1 MNDNHSFEIVRR
13 YHLAIIVDKVKKRRD
28 IALNCSDLLLAR
40 GIKNLTIA
48 QIAKTAKVAKGSIY
62 DYFENK
68 EDIVFE
74 IITIFIERYQEK
86 LLLKLNLQNTS
97 REKIFLAFNH
107 LLSDEFDKYQNI
119 YKEYLGIYLVQKNS
133 NKMCNFN
140 NECAMFFKNCITKI
154 IEEGINNNE
163 LIDEANNLIN
173 GLLAVEKG
181 FLLIKWTQSV
191 DVKEYLTQ
199 FINTLFD
206 LIEVKQ
212 NEKNI

>member
-1 MNDNHSFEIVRR
+1 
-13 YHLAIIVDKVKKRRD
+13 LAIIVDKIKKRRD
-28 IALNCSDLLLAR
+28 IALNCSDLLLDR

-68 EDIVFE
+68 EDIVFQ
-74 IITIFIERYQEK
+74 IITIFIERYQER
-86 LLLKLNLQNTS
+86 LLLELNLKNTS
-97 REKIFLAFNH
+97 KEKVFLAFNH

-119 YKEYLGIYLVQKNS
+119 YKEYLGIYLVNKNS

-140 NECAMFFKNCITKI
+140 IECAIFFKNCITKI
-154 IEEGINNNE
+154 IEEGINKNE
-163 LIDEANNLIN
+163 LIEEANNLVN

-181 FLLIKWTQSV
+181 FLLIKWTQNV
-191 DVKEYLTQ
+191 DVKEYLTE

-206 LIEVKQ
+206 FIEVKQ
-212 NEKNI
+212 SEKNI

>member
-28 IALNCSDLLLAR
+28 IALNCSDLLLDR

-74 IITIFIERYQEK
+74 IITIFIEEYQEK
-86 LLLKLNLQNTS
+86 LLSQFNLKATS
-97 REKIFLAFNH
+97 REKIFLIFDH
-107 LLSDEFDKYQNI
+107 LLSDDLQFEKYQNI
-119 YKEYLGIYLVQKNS
+119 YKEYLGIYLVNKNS
-133 NKMCNFN
+133 KKMCSFN
-140 NECAMFFKNCITKI
+140 NECAQFFKNFITAI
-154 IEEGINNNE
+154 IEEGIRKDE
-163 LIDEANNLIN
+163 LIDDANNLIN

-181 FLLIKWTQSV
+181 FLLMTWSEQRDIK
-191 DVKEYLTQ
+191 EELTK
-199 FINTLFD
+199 FLNTLFD
-206 LIEVKQ
+206 LIEIK
-212 NEKNI
+212 K

>member
-1 MNDNHSFEIVRR
+1 
-13 YHLAIIVDKVKKRRD
+13 
-28 IALNCSDLLLAR
+28 
-40 GIKNLTIA
+40 
-48 QIAKTAKVAKGSIY
+48 
-62 DYFENK
+62 
-68 EDIVFE
+68 
-74 IITIFIERYQEK
+74 
-86 LLLKLNLQNTS
+86 
-97 REKIFLAFNH
+97 
-107 LLSDEFDKYQNI
+107 
-119 YKEYLGIYLVQKNS
+119 
-133 NKMCNFN
+133 MCNFN